1 MNGTNNFTA
10 KWLST
15 NFKEIID
22 CPRQPGNLKI
32 SKLACQKRL
41 QAADRLRFDQKAQ
54 DDLFM
59 FCVKQ
64 GLLKC
69 KDCSGVLPEA

>member
-1 MNGTNNFTA
+1 MRINNFPE

-15 NFKEIID
+15 NFQEIIE

-32 SKLACQKRL
+32 SRQACQKRL
-41 QAADRLRFDQKAQ
+41 QAAKGVNFESKGQ
-54 DDLFM
+54 DDLFK

-69 KDCSGVLPEA
+69 KDCSLVH

>member
-1 MNGTNNFTA
+1 MNGNNPFID

-41 QAADRLRFDQKAQ
+41 QAAERMRFDQKAQ

-59 FCVKQ
+59 FGVKQ

-69 KDCSGVLPEA
+69 KDCSVVN